1 MDFFLYVL
9 NNQFDASTNGKKTR
23 SDDSFL
29 CDDDLWSLELL
40 CDWFV
45 VIPKPLDYKVCTDF
59 ERSESEVYGEPKPLH
74 YGVCDCVMFVKIAL
88 VRGKL

>member
-9 NNQFDASTNGKKTR
+9 NNQFDASTNEKKTR

-29 CDDDLWSLELL
+29 CDDDFWSLELV

-45 VIPKPLDYKVCTDF
+45 VIPKQLDYKVYTDF
-59 ERSESEVYGEPKPLH
+59 ESV
-74 YGVCDCVMFVKIAL
+74 
-88 VRGKL
+88 